1 VSSHLSPTPTFLLAD
16 LWRALTHPYTP
27 KHKKESSR

>member
-1 VSSHLSPTPTFLLAD
+1 MSAHLSPAPIFLLAD

-27 KHKKESSR
+27 KHKKEGAR